1 MPTLV
6 SDDRSKLT
14 SPASCLD
21 SSPDATED
29 RDSLRPTPYLVAHES
44 TTPSSL
50 LRGSGGKKHMRELSD
65 PTSTSS
71 TANMSMSTSDV
82 RDITASPP
90 QLGSVDGQ
98 NARSGG
104 GDGDEGGPDIMQFD
118 LSRAPPLSRS
128 LGFGFEDVVA
138 SDLVSNSGEAT
149 LPPPY
154 SALLRGRRDEPDA

>member
-6 SDDRSKLT
+6 SDDQSKLT

-29 RDSLRPTPYLVAHES
+29 PDPLRPTPYLVAHES
-44 TTPSSL
+44 TTSSSPI
-50 LRGSGGKKHMRELSD
+50 RASGGKKHMRELSD
-65 PTSTSS
+65 PNSTSS

-90 QLGSVDGQ
+90 QLGSEDGQ

-104 GDGDEGGPDIMQFD
+104 GDGDEGGPDVVQFD
-118 LSRAPPLSRS
+118 PSGAPPLSRS
-128 LGFGFEDVVA
+128 LGLGFEDAAASEVA
-138 SDLVSNSGEAT
+138 SNLGEAT

-154 SALLRGRRDEPDA
+154 SALLGGRRDEPA